1 MGMGKLTVHWLADA
15 SIAMRRGILLV
26 TVQRRLPPRVQAKEE
41 VLLQLEL
48 SKARRKMMKSVLG
61 ATRRQQRALT
71 WRKPFLYLYH
81 RSVASVVLHELH
93 QSTRKE

>member
-1 MGMGKLTVHWLADA
+1 
-15 SIAMRRGILLV
+15 MRRGILLV

-71 WRKPFLYLYH
+71 WRKPFLYLYLYH